1 MSNILDLFRGVGVII
16 DDDLKPEKETANDGI
31 WGIKKSFDD
40 KDIPLLTY
48 YELPDDKVKN
58 FNSISFLL
66 LDWDL
71 IGLETGIDLPQA
83 AIDDNIEFLKQFNN
97 TCFAPIFIF
106 SNESINAIRNQLT
119 SAGLYNDTK
128 SNNIFVKP
136 KSDFKDT
143 DLFAIIE
150 DWLKQ
155 TPSVYVL
162 KEWELSIG
170 KAKNSLFW
178 DFYRINTEWAK
189 VLYET
194 ISKDGGDVSHETSEI
209 LFENL
214 KTRMLPIEFDTAI
227 LSVSATATITPDEI
241 KQVLEGQRFRKH
253 NLDMILTGDI
263 FLKDSK
269 YYINVRPQC
278 DCIPREEGQT
288 IDDVNLYLI
297 EGEEKTDLNKLNYN
311 KKLGLFS
318 DPDVRFTIFP
328 INECKAVQFELG
340 KFTIEQFRNWK
351 EYRIGT
357 LLPPFITRLIQ
368 KYAAYMQRQGLPR
381 IPEEAIK
388 QSLGIS

>member
-1 MSNILDLFRGVGVII
+1 MSNVLDLFKGVGVII

-31 WGIKKSFDD
+31 WGIKKSFED
-40 KDIPLLTY
+40 KNIPLLTY
-48 YELPDDKVKN
+48 YELPDDKVEN
-58 FNSISFLL
+58 FNSVSFLL

-71 IGLETGIDLPQA
+71 IGLGGKIDLPQA
-83 AIDDNIEFLKQFNN
+83 AIDDNIEFIKQFNN
-97 TCFAPIFIF
+97 ACFAPIFIF
-106 SNESINAIRNQLT
+106 SNESIDAIKMQLKNAN
-119 SAGLYNDTK
+119 LYNDTK
-128 SNNIFVKP
+128 SNNIFLKS
-136 KSDFKDT
+136 KSDFKTT
-143 DLFAIIE
+143 DLFTIIE

-155 TPSVYVL
+155 TPSIYVL
-162 KEWELSIG
+162 KEWELTLR

-189 VLYET
+189 VLCKTINKDAGDISYEM
-194 ISKDGGDVSHETSEI
+194 SEI

-214 KTRMLPIEFDTAI
+214 KTRTLPVEFDASI
-227 LSVSATATITPDEI
+227 LSASDTTTITPDEI

-253 NLDMILTGDI
+253 SLDMIFTGDI
-263 FLKDSK
+263 FLKDEK

-278 DCIPREEGQT
+278 DCIPRERQT
-288 IDDVNLYLI
+288 LDDINLYLI
-297 EGEEKTDLNKLNYN
+297 EGEIKIDLNKLSYN

-340 KFTIEQFRNWK
+340 KFTIEQFKDWK
-351 EYRIGT
+351 QYRIGT
-357 LLPPFITRLIQ
+357 LLPPFITKLIQ

-388 QSLGIS
+388 